1 MFLFLINF
9 LIYNINSSSHLAFVH
24 FFHTLRHF
32 GTTVFKPAYPLL
44 PKKPTI
50 NAQT

>member
-9 LIYNINSSSHLAFVH
+9 LIYNINSHLAFVH

-44 PKKPTI
+44 SKKPTI
-50 NAQT
+50 NAHT